1 MNRRSNF
8 FAPRLHRQR
17 AQKAVE
23 VAPDRGRKRADQPSG
38 ADPDSAEDG
47 FLRARWRVPVR
58 RGLIPATRAG
68 RIAAAAAVV
77 LALGGLVLLAIGIR
91 NFFRDD
97 PRFRIASSSSIQI
110 MGNSQVTRS
119 ELLSVFGSDLGR
131 NIFFIPLRQRREAL
145 EQLPWVEHATVM
157 RLLPDQLRV
166 AIVERTPV
174 AFVRQGNTIGLVD
187 AHGVLLH
194 LPPAA
199 MAAKHYSF
207 PVVTGISASDPLP
220 ARASRMHLYQQFI
233 SDLDS
238 GGTKVSTQLSEVDI
252 TDPEDIWALLPAE
265 GSDIQVHFGDSDF
278 LPAIAVTSSI
288 CPSGGNSILIWL
300 PSICAMKTR
309 WCSIWRSKP
318 AHHPGTIQR
327 PARTRTMPEPCR
339 RSETP
344 GGEAGR
350 KIAQSGKSKGL
361 MSPKSEDLLTVLDAG
376 SSKIRVLVAEL
387 HEGALRYRAH
397 SVVNAEGMRKGLISD
412 LHPRQPGLQPCRHR
426 SRADGEAVIANCV
439 VGLGGPHVRG
449 INSQGGISLGNRLR
463 EITREDV
470 RAAVDRARSV
480 SLPADREILHL
491 LPQQFILDEQP
502 GIHDPIG
509 MIGNRLEVNLHIATC
524 SASAAQ
530 SVVTCA
536 NKAGL
541 EVTDTVFEGIA
552 AAEAT
557 VSADE
562 RELGACL
569 IDIGAGSTELVV
581 FFEGAVAHTAV
592 VPIGGEHFTNDL
604 AVGLHISV
612 QEAEALKLEY
622 GHCVV
627 TSVPSS
633 SELELIAGG
642 SQVIRTIQQRQ
653 LSEILEPRARELFH
667 LLRENLRQ
675 GGVLGALGAGCV
687 LTGGGARLAGLLEVA
702 ESLLRVPARLGYP
715 VPLSRMPDELIQ
727 PEFSTAIGMLLY
739 THRTSVL
746 RAAEDQG
753 LRAKLRAIFAGSL

>member
-1 MNRRSNF
+1 MS
-8 FAPRLHRQR
+8 
-17 AQKAVE
+17 QK
-23 VAPDRGRKRADQPSG
+23 D
-38 ADPDSAEDG
+38 
-47 FLRARWRVPVR
+47 
-58 RGLIPATRAG
+58 
-68 RIAAAAAVV
+68 
-77 LALGGLVLLAIGIR
+77 
-91 NFFRDD
+91 
-97 PRFRIASSSSIQI
+97 
-110 MGNSQVTRS
+110 
-119 ELLSVFGSDLGR
+119 
-131 NIFFIPLRQRREAL
+131 
-145 EQLPWVEHATVM
+145 
-157 RLLPDQLRV
+157 
-166 AIVERTPV
+166 
-174 AFVRQGNTIGLVD
+174 
-187 AHGVLLH
+187 
-194 LPPAA
+194 
-199 MAAKHYSF
+199 
-207 PVVTGISASDPLP
+207 
-220 ARASRMHLYQQFI
+220 
-233 SDLDS
+233 
-238 GGTKVSTQLSEVDI
+238 
-252 TDPEDIWALLPAE
+252 
-265 GSDIQVHFGDSDF
+265 
-278 LPAIAVTSSI
+278 
-288 CPSGGNSILIWL
+288 
-300 PSICAMKTR
+300 
-309 WCSIWRSKP
+309 
-318 AHHPGTIQR
+318 
-327 PARTRTMPEPCR
+327 
-339 RSETP
+339 
-344 GGEAGR
+344 
-350 KIAQSGKSKGL
+350 
-361 MSPKSEDLLTVLDAG
+361 EDLLTVLDAG

-397 SVVNAEGMRKGLISD
+397 SVVDAEGMRKGLISD
-412 LHPRQPGLQPCRHR
+412 LVPA
-426 SRADGEAVIANCV
+426 SRAFNRAATEAEQMANAVIGNCV

-449 INSQGGISLGNRLR
+449 VNSQGGISLGSRLR

-480 SLPADREILHL
+480 SLPTDREILHL

-509 MIGNRLEVNLHIATC
+509 MVGNRLEVNLHIATC

-530 SVVTCA
+530 SVITCA

-541 EVTDTVFEGIA
+541 EVRDTIFEGIA

-562 RELGACL
+562 RELGSCL

-592 VPIGGEHFTNDL
+592 IPIGGEHFTNDL
-604 AVGLHISV
+604 AVGLHMSV

-627 TSVPSS
+627 TSVPSF
-633 SELELIAGG
+633 SELELIGG
-642 SQVIRTIQQRQ
+642 ETQVIRTIQQRQ